1 MYITYTRPK
10 TFYPGRNSMR
20 FYADLHIHS
29 KFSRATARNLDFENI
44 YHAARVK
51 GISVVGTGDFT
62 HPSWVKEMESKLE
75 PAEPGLFA
83 LKQQIAAPIDT
94 TIPLSC
100 KNPVR
105 FMLQAEISNI
115 YKKDGQ
121 VRKNHNIIYFP
132 DLASVK
138 KFNARLDAI
147 GNITSDGRPIL
158 GLDARDLLEIMLET
172 NDQGFLVPAHIW
184 TPWFSLFGSKS
195 GFDRMEHCFQDL
207 TPHVFAV
214 ETGLSSDPPMN
225 WRVAD
230 LDHVRLIS
238 NSDAHSPGYLGRNA
252 CVFNTD
258 LDYSAMRKSLETY
271 DSVAFEGTID
281 MYPDQGKYHYD
292 GHRKC
297 HVSLDPD
304 DTARLDGIC
313 PECGNPLTLGVLYR
327 VRELADRPRGFVPD
341 NRQGYTSIIPLTDIL
356 SEIFGVGPKTKKVA
370 RYYEK
375 AVHTLGPEL
384 CILTERSYNDIQA
397 AGIPLLAEAVTRMRS
412 GNITV
417 EPGFDGE
424 YGKVHIFTA
433 REKELQKGDLQLEMT
448 LGKKPLDYEKK
459 SRLVVKIPLNSQAVP
474 PKTTR
479 SKQHRPTQNKPQ
491 KKLSETGAANEAG
504 ILEGLNAT
512 QRRAVDSPSRAILI
526 TAGPGTGKT
535 RTLTARIARLVSE
548 KEVSPGQILALTFTN
563 KAAQSLFGRIKA
575 FLPPNMPPVTAATF
589 HAFCLAMLKEYDG
602 LTAGLIEEEHRKEL
616 VKTALHQMVEK
627 TTGTARLAERMDL
640 QISLCKQQ
648 LLGPR
653 DNLSC
658 AAGDQ
663 KVLQP
668 VYAAYQEQL
677 QALNLMDF
685 EDVIFRFHHLLT
697 QSSLVLNQ
705 VQTRFAHVFV
715 DEYQDLNMGQYELV
729 KLLARNSHIFVI
741 GDPDQSIYGF
751 RGSSNQYF
759 NRFSKDYPGC
769 EQIVLTQNYR
779 STQTILDASFQ
790 MISRSGQDKGPQKIF
805 SEVDSAR
812 KLIIKETATEKAEAV
827 AVGKMIEAGVGGLSF
842 FSLDTRNKEAFVEA
856 SYGFS
861 DFAVLFRTRRQ
872 GKIFADVFEKHG
884 IPFQTADKKAG
895 LDLPG
900 IRPLLSCFRVMTRRW
915 GTKDMQTLNSHFA
928 VSHKAREM
936 QKCPEKILG
945 PVWDQLPDR
954 STRECL
960 DLFVRFLEIQ
970 QSLAACPAAADAR
983 KRLAALAE
991 AFPDPQD
998 FMDRLALDQD
1008 PDHLAD
1014 AGEKVSLLTMHAAK
1028 GLEFPVVFVTGSEQ
1042 GLIPFARDGKTC
1054 ENVAEERRLF
1064 YVAMTRAMDILC
1076 LTYAR
1081 KRRVYGT
1088 LENRQQSVFIN
1099 DIENR
1104 LALYEKP
1111 KKVLPHRPEQIQLEL
1126 F

>member
-1 MYITYTRPK
+1 
-10 TFYPGRNSMR
+10 MR
-20 FYADLHIHS
+20 FFADLHIHS

-44 YHAARVK
+44 YHAARLK
-51 GISVVGTGDFT
+51 GICVVGTGDFT
-62 HPSWVKEMESKLE
+62 HPSWVAEMESKLE
-75 PAEPGLFA
+75 SAEPGLFA
-83 LKQQIAAPIDT
+83 LKRPIAKKIDE
-94 TIPLSC
+94 TIPLPC

-195 GFDRMEHCFQDL
+195 GFDRMEQCFQDL
-207 TPHVFAV
+207 TSHIFAV

-230 LDHVRLIS
+230 LDHVRLMS

-258 LDYSAMRKSLETY
+258 LDYYAMRKSLETY
-271 DSVAFEGTID
+271 DPVAFEGTID

-304 DTARLDGIC
+304 DTARLGGIC

-327 VRELADRPRGFVPD
+327 VRELADRPKGFVPD

-370 RYYEK
+370 RYYQK

-384 CILTERSYNDIQA
+384 CILTERSYDDIQT

-433 REKELQKGDLQLEMT
+433 GEKERQKGDLPLEMT
-448 LGKKPLDYEKK
+448 LKKK
-459 SRLVVKIPLNSQAVP
+459 SMGHKKKGRSAAQIPVNSQAVL
-474 PKTTR
+474 PKTNR
-479 SKQHRPTQNKPQ
+479 SKRNKPNKPTENKSR
-491 KKLSETGAANEAG
+491 KKLPETGAAKEPG
-504 ILEGLNAT
+504 LLEGLNAA

-548 KEVSPGQILALTFTN
+548 KKVSPGQILALTFTN
-563 KAAQSLFGRIKA
+563 KAAQSLSGRLQA
-575 FLPPNMPPVTAATF
+575 FLPLNGPPVTAATF
-589 HAFCLAMLKEYDG
+589 HAFCLAMLQEYDG
-602 LTAGLIEEEHRKEL
+602 LTAGLMEEEHRKEL
-616 VKTALHQMVEK
+616 VKKALRRMMEK
-627 TTGTARLAERMDL
+627 PGGIARLAERLDL

-653 DNLSC
+653 DDLSC
-658 AAGDQ
+658 VTGDQ
-663 KVLQP
+663 AVLQP
-668 VYAAYQEQL
+668 VYAAYQELL
-677 QALNLMDF
+677 QARNLMDF
-685 EDVIFRFHHLLT
+685 EDLIFRFHHLLT
-697 QSSLVLNQ
+697 RSSHVLNQ
-705 VQTRFAHVFV
+705 VQNRFAHVFV

-729 KLLARNSHIFVI
+729 KLLAQNSHIFVI

-790 MISRSGQDKGPQKIF
+790 MISRSGQDNVPQKIF
-805 SEVDSAR
+805 SEVNSAR
-812 KLIIKETATEKAEAV
+812 KLIIKETATDKAEAV

-842 FSLDTRNKEAFVEA
+842 FSMDTRNKEDFAQA

-861 DFAVLFRTRRQ
+861 DVAVLFRTRRQ

-895 LDLPG
+895 LGLPG
-900 IRPLLSCFRVMTRRW
+900 IRPLVSCFRVMTRRW
-915 GTKDMQTLNSHFA
+915 GTK
-928 VSHKAREM
+928 
-936 QKCPEKILG
+936 
-945 PVWDQLPDR
+945 
-954 STRECL
+954 
-960 DLFVRFLEIQ
+960 
-970 QSLAACPAAADAR
+970 
-983 KRLAALAE
+983 
-991 AFPDPQD
+991 
-998 FMDRLALDQD
+998 
-1008 PDHLAD
+1008 
-1014 AGEKVSLLTMHAAK
+1014 
-1028 GLEFPVVFVTGSEQ
+1028 
-1042 GLIPFARDGKTC
+1042 
-1054 ENVAEERRLF
+1054 
-1064 YVAMTRAMDILC
+1064 
-1076 LTYAR
+1076 
-1081 KRRVYGT
+1081 
-1088 LENRQQSVFIN
+1088 
-1099 DIENR
+1099 
-1104 LALYEKP
+1104 
-1111 KKVLPHRPEQIQLEL
+1111 
-1126 F
+1126 